1 MSLRQQKIGSFV
13 ATAQP
18 DRARTFYSDVLGLP
32 LVVEHDFAM
41 VYDVGGTTLRVQKV
55 RDLRPQDFTVLGW
68 VVDDIEAEVDELARR
83 GVTFLRVDGL
93 PQDARGIWTPPGG
106 QKVCWFK
113 DPDGN
118 TLSLNTAE
126 RGPAG

>member
-1 MSLRQQKIGSFV
+1 MALGRQQVGAFV

-18 DRARTFYSDVLGLP
+18 DRARTFYSDVLGLR
-32 LVVEHDFAM
+32 LVAEHAFAL
-41 VYDVGGTTLRVQKV
+41 VYDAGGTPLRVQKV
-55 RDLRPQDFTVLGW
+55 KELRTQDFTVLGW
-68 VVDDIEAEVDELARR
+68 VVDDIEAEVDELVRR

-93 PQDARGIWTPPGG
+93 QQDGRGIWTPPGG

-118 TLSLNTAE
+118 TLSLNAPETA
-126 RGPAG
+126 